1 MFGFLLKNNLNMLRV
16 SQSVLGNEESKAV
29 KRIIEQD
36 GYLGMGTETR
46 LFEEDIANYLS
57 VSSERVCAVN
67 TGTSA
72 IHLVCDYFFEPGDEV
87 LIPSITYVAS
97 FQAVSAC
104 GAIPVPCDVDIATGL
119 LDLNDAE
126 ARITKKTKGIMYVHY
141 ASSCGNLKK
150 ITDFATS
157 KNLKLIHDS
166 AHSFGSAY
174 NQNLIGSQSGV
185 FCFSFDGI
193 KNVTSGEGG
202 AVVSDN
208 LNLIRYCNDARLLG
222 VEKDT
227 EQRYKG
233 KRSFAFNV
241 SHQGYRYHMSNLNA
255 AIGRVQ
261 LQKFISLFRSKR
273 ISLRESYIL
282 SLSNLSHLTVL
293 DSSENCQIVP
303 HIMPILLNDAETKN
317 RLIKVFNSNKIQY
330 GIHYFPNHLLNY
342 YKTDYS
348 LLNSENFY
356 ERQITLPLHPNMG
369 ITEIKQ
375 VTNLIKS
382 IL

>member
-1 MFGFLLKNNLNMLRV
+1 MFGCLLKNNLNMLRV
-16 SQSVLGNEESKAV
+16 SQSVLGKEESKAV
-29 KRIIEQD
+29 TRIIEQD

-46 LFEEDIANYLS
+46 LFEEDIASYLV
-57 VSSERVCAVN
+57 VSSEKVCAVN

-104 GAIPVPCDVDIATGL
+104 GAVPVPCDIDIATGL
-119 LDLNDAE
+119 LDLNDAK

-141 ASSCGNLKK
+141 ASNCGNLKM
-150 ITDFATS
+150 ISDFAS
-157 KNLKLIHDS
+157 FHNLKLIHDA

-193 KNVTSGEGG
+193 KNVTCGEGG

-241 SHQGYRYHMSNLNA
+241 SHQGFRYHMSNLNA

-261 LQKFISLFRSKR
+261 LQKFILLFRSKR
-273 ISLRESYIL
+273 IILRDMYIS
-282 SLSNLSHLTVL
+282 SLSNLSHVMVL
-293 DSSENCQIVP
+293 DSFENCQIVP
-303 HIMPILLNDAETKN
+303 HIMPILLFDIETKN

-330 GIHYFPNHLLNY
+330 GIHYLPNHLLNY
-342 YKTDYS
+342 YKTNYK
-348 LLNSENFY
+348 LTNSENFF

-369 ITEIKQ
+369 ETEIKK
-375 VTNLIKS
+375 VINLIKS
-382 IL
+382 II